1 MSKTRIKLTI
11 FMAVAIVFSSCSQMD
26 KNSKYEPITPDIELT
41 ADEIAA
47 GILTPEVLWKFGRLG
62 GAQVSP
68 DGESVVFTITRY
80 SMEANR
86 GVTNIY
92 TVPVKGGEPV
102 ELTTNATNDFSP
114 RWTADGKRIGFLSS
128 RDGSTQLWEM
138 SPDGSNTRQVTFI
151 EGGINSFSYASSDDR
166 ILYTKNV
173 QIEKTTKD
181 VHPDMPKANVRLID
195 HLMYRHWN
203 FWRDGSYSHI
213 FVAPYCLGKMGEGKD
228 IMEGEPWDA
237 PLSPYFD
244 DSEICWSPCGK
255 YIAYTCKKQLG
266 KEFAIGT
273 DADIYLYSV
282 EDGTTKNL
290 TEGMVGFDKYPV
302 FSPDGSKI
310 AWQSM
315 ETPGYE
321 SDKHRLFTMDIQT
334 GEKTYVTKDFDQNA
348 DNIRWG
354 ACGSKLF
361 FVSGVKATQ
370 QIYKADLKTGE
381 MTPITAGRHNF
392 TSFSMARGIL
402 VAQKTTMSMAP
413 ELFTINLGNQEEAQ
427 ITHINKNIYDNIKM
441 GEVKQR
447 WVKTTDG
454 KDMLV
459 WVVLPPNFD
468 ETKKYPALLY
478 CQGGPQSTIDQ
489 FWSYRWNLQIMA
501 ANGYVVVAPNRRGV
515 PSFGQEWNAQ
525 ISGDYSGQNIKDYL
539 SAIDDVKKEPWVD
552 EERLGAVGASYG
564 GYSVFY
570 LAGVHQKRFKAFIA
584 HNGMFNLES
593 FYAGTEETFF
603 PNHDFGGPY
612 WDKDNKVAQR
622 TYANSPHKLVQ
633 NWDTPIMII
642 VGENDFRIPYPEG
655 LQAFNAAQL
664 RNIPSRLLV
673 FPDETHF
680 VSTPQNSV
688 IWQREF
694 FGWLDKWLK

>member
-1 MSKTRIKLTI
+1 
-11 FMAVAIVFSSCSQMD
+11 
-26 KNSKYEPITPDIELT
+26 
-41 ADEIAA
+41 
-47 GILTPEVLWKFGRLG
+47 
-62 GAQVSP
+62 
-68 DGESVVFTITRY
+68 
-80 SMEANR
+80 
-86 GVTNIY
+86 
-92 TVPVKGGEPV
+92 
-102 ELTTNATNDFSP
+102 
-114 RWTADGKRIGFLSS
+114 
-128 RDGSTQLWEM
+128 
-138 SPDGSNTRQVTFI
+138 
-151 EGGINSFSYASSDDR
+151 
-166 ILYTKNV
+166 
-173 QIEKTTKD
+173 
-181 VHPDMPKANVRLID
+181 
-195 HLMYRHWN
+195 
-203 FWRDGSYSHI
+203 
-213 FVAPYCLGKMGEGKD
+213 
-228 IMEGEPWDA
+228 MEGEPWDA

-381 MTPITAGRHNF
+381 ITPITAGRHNF

-468 ETKKYPALLY
+468 ETKKIPCPTLLPGWPTKHHRPVLELPLESADY
-478 CQGGPQSTIDQ
+478 GSQRLRGGGPQPKGCTLI
-489 FWSYRWNLQIMA
+489 WS
-501 ANGYVVVAPNRRGV
+501 GV
-515 PSFGQEWNAQ
+515 ECADIG
-525 ISGDYSGQNIKDYL
+525 
-539 SAIDDVKKEPWVD
+539 
-552 EERLGAVGASYG
+552 RL
-564 GYSVFY
+564 
-570 LAGVHQKRFKAFIA
+570 
-584 HNGMFNLES
+584 
-593 FYAGTEETFF
+593 
-603 PNHDFGGPY
+603 
-612 WDKDNKVAQR
+612 
-622 TYANSPHKLVQ
+622 
-633 NWDTPIMII
+633 
-642 VGENDFRIPYPEG
+642 
-655 LQAFNAAQL
+655 
-664 RNIPSRLLV
+664 
-673 FPDETHF
+673 
-680 VSTPQNSV
+680 
-688 IWQREF
+688 
-694 FGWLDKWLK
+694 